1 MPAGRRTL
9 QLARVIDPSDT
20 EETASG
26 VASGL
31 LRIQSP
37 GPRSRTNAIMPID
50 ANVAS
55 ASQAKKTLLMGL
67 ASEITL
73 IYTVGVATEFL
84 HSSKTKE
91 HRRLA
96 CSVL

>member
-1 MPAGRRTL
+1 
-9 QLARVIDPSDT
+9 
-20 EETASG
+20 
-26 VASGL
+26 
-31 LRIQSP
+31 
-37 GPRSRTNAIMPID
+37 MPID

-55 ASQAKKTLLMGL
+55 ASQAKKALLMGL

-73 IYTVGVATEFL
+73 VHTVGVATEFL